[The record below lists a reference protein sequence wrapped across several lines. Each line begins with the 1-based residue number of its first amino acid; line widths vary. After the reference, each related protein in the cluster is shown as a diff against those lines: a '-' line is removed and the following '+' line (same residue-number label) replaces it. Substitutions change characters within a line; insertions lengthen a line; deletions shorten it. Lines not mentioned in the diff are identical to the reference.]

1 MRCIRLTRHEATPE
15 QIEALTRIYHDL
27 TPENIVTVNATLP
40 STPKEAVAEFDRI
53 VGDAE
58 LVEVVLPTNLLEAV
72 LKFSQWAKLTSSSLL
87 RSVMNRVTNSDN
99 QVEFVF
105 SHYERIV
112 KVEIITETL

>member
-15 QIEALTRIYHDL
+15 QIEALTHIYHDL
-27 TPENIVTVNATLP
+27 TPENIITVNATLP
-40 STPKEAVAEFDRI
+40 ANPKEAVDEFDRI

-72 LKFSQWAKLTSSSLL
+72 LKFSQWSKSPSSSLL

-105 SHYERIV
+105 DHYERIV
-112 KVEIITETL
+112 KVEIVTESL

>member
-27 TPENIVTVNATLP
+27 TPDNITTVNVTLP
-40 STPKEAVAEFDRI
+40 ANPKEAVAEFDRI

-72 LKFSQWAKLTSSSLL
+72 LKFSEWSKRPASSLL
-87 RSVMNRVTNSDN
+87 RSVMDRTTNAN
-99 QVEFVF
+99 NEVEFVF
-105 SHYERIV
+105 NHYERIV
-112 KVEIITETL
+112 KVEIVTESL